1 MKNKLVLSLFA
12 LFSTFAPLS
21 EPIIINNDSLVLKAQ
36 SDTLDFDGRSIEE
49 DLKDMGINYDLYPKI
64 DNATPQFLTSVEWFY
79 TEDSYIGQYSY
90 YIYIYNRSGTDWNK
104 TGTCIMKFISGS
116 VSDNDVSSSGDYE
129 VHSLIECDRTYD
141 NLFIKYRVAGAT
153 DYYHR
158 FDESKETRSYLVSSI
173 TLTENNSSRT
183 FDIGR
188 RMNYSGFCS
197 TNGSIDSSTLAVS
210 ESDFDVIRV
219 RTYPFIADFGSV
231 TGDACVTGS
240 AGLLAS
246 GTRPFELNFDL
257 FGVYFSFNNNYDQY
271 GELYKVDYNYYK
283 YRTDWMVSYGDK
295 STYNSAL
302 NFLNRKNLNSNFEY
316 TGANPNYGF
325 KFSAFAEYDNL
336 ESRVVDK
343 SDSDYNLSTNT
354 IDGYP
359 LYSYF
364 YNNRDD
370 SGHHQ
375 LRIDNPNWLF
385 DKSEDAY
392 NNGNLEDSHITSS
405 EVLEY
410 LEWYEDNNYDLDES
424 DNLPRL
430 NGTITNDL
438 FYAPKTD
445 SLSTKY
451 GYVNRSQTNDQLLN
465 YQISDYLNGFPY
477 IDNYSKTL
485 LGISSDYITFD
496 YADYSESTKISLGDI
511 FRQSYEN
518 DLNLSKYYPYF
529 NGTKDLS
536 LKNVTNDY
544 QSDFI
549 YTCIEDEFL
558 RRGQEIIDDDG
569 VGSKKM
575 TLNQFIDDSLN
586 NDKEIYRMIYDYS
599 LSNSYIAASKNY
611 SDSAVGQDG
620 TWTGSSVAVSK
631 TDVIFDFQFID
642 FTFKNEKDETFI
654 LPVAS
659 HPFTISG
666 TPEIPDSEADSLS
679 TWAITLIVIACLV
692 LVLGILGIFFPV
704 IFSAVKVVFKVLV
717 KVLEVIFTIIYFIL
731 VWWWLAIIQKIRGE
745 EIPRIWLFD

>member
-12 LFSTFAPLS
+12 LFSYFAPLS
-21 EPIIINNDSLVLKAQ
+21 EPIIKSDDSLVLQAQ
-36 SDTLDFDGRSIEE
+36 SDTLDFDNRSIEE

-64 DNATPQFLTSVEWFY
+64 DNATPQFLTGVEWFY
-79 TEDSYIGQYSY
+79 TDDAYVGQYSY
-90 YIYIYNRSGTDWNK
+90 YIYLYNRSGINWNK
-104 TGTCIMKFISGS
+104 TGSVIMKFISGS
-116 VSDNDVSSSGDYE
+116 VSDDDVSSNGDYE
-129 VHSLIECDRTYD
+129 VHSLVECDRTYD

-173 TLTENNSSRT
+173 TLIENNSSRT

-197 TNGSIDSSTLAVS
+197 TNSNIDSSTLAVS

-240 AGLLAS
+240 AGIIAS
-246 GTRPFELNFDL
+246 GARPFELNFDL
-257 FGVYFSFNNNYDQY
+257 FGVYFAFSDNYDEY

-283 YRTDWMVSYGDK
+283 YRTDWMISYGDK
-295 STYNSAL
+295 ETYNSAI
-302 NFLNRKNLNSNFEY
+302 NFIDRDSLNSNFEY
-316 TGANPNYGF
+316 TGADPHYGF
-325 KFSAFAEYDNL
+325 KFSGFAEYGDR
-336 ESRVVDK
+336 SIDK
-343 SDSDYNLSTNT
+343 TDPYYNENTKT

-359 LYSYF
+359 LYSFF
-364 YNNRDD
+364 YNNRSEAT
-370 SGHHQ
+370 SGHNQ
-375 LRIDNPNWLF
+375 LRIDNPKWLF
-385 DKSEDAY
+385 DKSDDAY
-392 NNGNLEDSHITSS
+392 DNGNLEESHITSG
-405 EVLEY
+405 EILDY
-410 LEWYEDNNYDLDES
+410 LEWYESNNYDLDSS
-424 DNLPRL
+424 DDLSRL

-451 GYVNRSQTNDQLLN
+451 GYVNRSQTSDDVLN
-465 YQISDYLNGFPY
+465 YRISNYLNSLPS
-477 IDNYSKTL
+477 IDNYSMNLSYGTK
-485 LGISSDYITFD
+485 DYISFD
-496 YADYSESTKISLGDI
+496 YAEYDSSIISLGDI
-511 FRQSYEN
+511 FRQTYDN
-518 DLNLSKYYPYF
+518 DINLDKYYPYF

-536 LKNVTNDY
+536 LKNVTDAY
-544 QSDFI
+544 ETDFI

-558 RRGQEIIDDDG
+558 RQGQEIINDNG
-569 VGSKKM
+569 VGSSKM
-575 TLNQFIDDSLN
+575 TLKQFIDDSLN
-586 NDKEIYRMIYDYS
+586 NDKNLYRMIYDYS
-599 LSNSYIAASKNY
+599 LSNTYICASKDY
-611 SDSAVGQDG
+611 SESAVGQDG

-666 TPEIPDSEADSLS
+666 TPEIPDSEADSLAS
-679 TWAITLIVIACLV
+679 WAITLIVIACLV
-692 LVLGILGIFFPV
+692 LVLGVLGIFFPV
-704 IFSAVKVVFKVLV
+704 IFSAVKVVFKLLV
-717 KVLEVIFTIIYFIL
+717 KILEVIFTIIYFIL

-745 EIPRIWLFD
+745 EIPRIWLFE